1 MCTDAY
7 KESLIAFVYGEL
19 PRDEQRAFEAH
30 LSSCAACR
38 DEVSGL
44 RAVRDDLLAWAPPEC
59 RDLPSSWAVEPH
71 PTVTPMD
78 RMRSWA
84 PAFGLAAAA
93 TLVLAAA
100 ASIANLEVR
109 YDEQGFA
116 VRTGRVEPAAAQQQV
131 AAFTATPREITP
143 ASVTPD
149 DLVELETRLRRS
161 FDEAA
166 ARPLVQNVGLSS
178 NNPQLSREVRRLIEE
193 AENRVRQEMAA
204 QLISIDNEWNAR
216 RMGDYQRLQQA
227 IGLVE
232 RRTGVD
238 LATQRN
244 ELNRL
249 MLASQGQG
257 QK

>member
-19 PRDEQRAFEAH
+19 PRDEQRAFEGH

-59 RDLPSSWAVEPH
+59 RDLPSSWAVEPRA
-71 PTVTPMD
+71 TVTPMD

-116 VRTGRVEPAAAQQQV
+116 VRTGRAAATPAPQL
-131 AAFTATPREITP
+131 AAVPAQDQSITP
-143 ASVTPD
+143 VSITAD

-166 ARPLVQNVGLSS
+166 SRPLVQNVGLSS
-178 NNPQLSREVRRLIEE
+178 NNPQLTREVRRLIEE

-249 MLASQGQG
+249 ILASQGQG